1 MWYKY
6 IMVCTHTILKV
17 VADVYKCRYVHAWAA
32 KHERTQKGTGS
43 TFQKKCTGSTFHQTK
58 YSLQK
63 ACVYQ
68 ERTPKEKCKAT
79 FTFRLCSL
87 SWQGGWGPHS
97 CKRVWP
103 QLAPCHLHHRA
114 GRFWLHHLKPNKFN
128 ENQLQWYQKRLSLK
142 ISTDG
147 FGKKTVWIRQEM
159 FP

>member
-6 IMVCTHTILKV
+6 IMVCTHIILKV
-17 VADVYKCRYVHAWAA
+17 VADVYKCRYVHAWTA

-43 TFQKKCTGSTFHQTK
+43 TLQKTK

-68 ERTPKEKCKAT
+68 ERTPKENVKQHWL
-79 FTFRLCSL
+79 FRLFSL
-87 SWQGGWGPHS
+87 SLQGDWGPHS

-103 QLAPCHLHHRA
+103 QLAPCHLNHRA
-114 GRFWLHHLKPNKFN
+114 GRFWLHYLKPTEFN
-128 ENQLQWYQKRLSLK
+128 ENQLQWYQKGSVWKSALMAL
-142 ISTDG
+142 
-147 FGKKTVWIRQEM
+147 GKKTVWICQDM